1 MPTDLI
7 VEWLY
12 ANVCD
17 LDAIFKRGEYGMTE
31 LPKTEQELNDL
42 IAQKV
47 QEKTDELTSQ
57 HNGQMAN
64 MRKKYESDLAKAK
77 EQANMTAEQIAAEK
91 VKEQQEQD
99 AQELT
104 ELRQFKKNSVLT
116 EKLKKEGLPEFFKND
131 TRLLNAE
138 DGNLDKV
145 IKDIKK
151 EFEAYQPKGATHST
165 VVPTQNQSV
174 SKSPDDN
181 KGIAFEKMG
190 DAIKELIK

>member
-1 MPTDLI
+1 
-7 VEWLY
+7 
-12 ANVCD
+12 
-17 LDAIFKRGEYGMTE
+17 MTE

-42 IAQKV
+42 IAAKV
-47 QEKTDELTSQ
+47 QEKADELTAQ

-64 MRKKYESDLAKAK
+64 MRKKYDDDLKKAK
-77 EQANMTAEQIAAEK
+77 EQAGKTAEELAQERI
-91 VKEQQEQD
+91 KEQQEHD

-104 ELRQFKKNSVLT
+104 ELRQFKKNTVLG
-116 EKLKKEGLPEFFKND
+116 EKLKKEGLPDFFKND

-151 EFEAYQPKGATHST
+151 EYEQYQPKGATHST
-165 VVPTQNQSV
+165 VVQTQSQNVNSQQDD
-174 SKSPDDN
+174 KSA
-181 KGIAFEKMG
+181 AFEKMG

>member
-1 MPTDLI
+1 
-7 VEWLY
+7 
-12 ANVCD
+12 
-17 LDAIFKRGEYGMTE
+17 MTE

-42 IAQKV
+42 IAAKV

-57 HNGQMAN
+57 HNGAMAN

-91 VKEQQEQD
+91 VKEQQEHD
-99 AQELT
+99 AQELA
-104 ELRQFKKNSVLT
+104 ELRQFKKNTVLG
-116 EKLKKEGLPEFFKND
+116 EKLKKEGLPDFFKND

-151 EFEAYQPKGATHST
+151 EYEQYQPKGATHST
-165 VVPTQNQSV
+165 VVQTQSQNVNKQQDD
-174 SKSPDDN
+174 KSA
-181 KGIAFEKMG
+181 AFEKMG
-190 DAIKELIK
+190 DALKELIK

>member
-1 MPTDLI
+1 
-7 VEWLY
+7 
-12 ANVCD
+12 
-17 LDAIFKRGEYGMTE
+17 MTE

-42 IAQKV
+42 IAAKV

-57 HNGQMAN
+57 HNGAMAN

-91 VKEQQEQD
+91 VKEQQEHD
-99 AQELT
+99 AQELA
-104 ELRQFKKNSVLT
+104 ELRQFKKNTVLG
-116 EKLKKEGLPEFFKND
+116 EKLKKEGLPDFFKND

-151 EFEAYQPKGATHST
+151 EFEAFQPKGATHST
-165 VVPTQNQSV
+165 VVPTQNQTV
-174 SKSPDDN
+174 NQQQDT
-181 KGIAFEKMG
+181 KGAAFEKMG